1 MSDKN
6 SALPGWLP
14 PHDRPRCRNCAKAMP
29 QYVHGRLEQVP
40 TEGGFT
46 SVWVKERVSYQAYRG
61 LFCTMRCALAFA
73 EAAYNGGFRRP
84 GR

>member
-29 QYVHGRLEQVP
+29 QYVHGRLQTGP
-40 TEGGFT
+40 DGGRSYIT
-46 SVWVKERVSYQAYRG
+46 CPVKERVSYRPEG
-61 LFCTMRCALAFA
+61 DKFCTMRL
-73 EAAYNGGFRRP
+73 
-84 GR
+84 